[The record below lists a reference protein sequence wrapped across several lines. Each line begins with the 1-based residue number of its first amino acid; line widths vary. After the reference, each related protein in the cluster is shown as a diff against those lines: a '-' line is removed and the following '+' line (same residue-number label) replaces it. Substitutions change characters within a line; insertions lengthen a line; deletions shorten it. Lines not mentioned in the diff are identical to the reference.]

1 MSRKAIIGTIIALFI
16 AVFAYFS
23 FVQIQPQQIE
33 NEPDWLTLSEALDK
47 AALDNRLIL
56 IDIFEVGCQW
66 CRKMNR
72 EVYPS
77 PTIRSILDREF
88 HPVKVNGNSDN
99 RITFLGEEISEQ
111 EFASRMGLT
120 AFPFT
125 VVLDAEGNVIDR
137 RRGYMDTQGLSR
149 FLRNALEINSASAS
163 L

>member
-1 MSRKAIIGTIIALFI
+1 MSRKAVIGSLIAIFI
-16 AVFAYFS
+16 AVFAYYS
-23 FVQIQPQQIE
+23 FMQIQPPEIE
-33 NEPDWLTLSEALDK
+33 NEPDWMVLQDAIDQ
-47 AALDNRLIL
+47 AAIDNRLIL
-56 IDIFEVGCQW
+56 VDIFEVGCQW

-99 RITFLGEEISEQ
+99 RIAFLGEEITEQ
-111 EFASRMGLT
+111 DFAAKMGVT
-120 AFPFT
+120 AYPFT
-125 VVLDAEGNVIDR
+125 VVLDSNGNVIDR

-149 FLRNALEINSASAS
+149 FLRNALEKNSASAS

>member
-1 MSRKAIIGTIIALFI
+1 MNRKVVIGSLIAMFI
-16 AVFAYFS
+16 AVFAYYS
-23 FVQIQPQQIE
+23 FMQIQPPEIE
-33 NEPDWLTLSEALDK
+33 NEPDWMVLQDAIDQ
-47 AALDNRLIL
+47 AAIDNRLIL
-56 IDIFEVGCQW
+56 VDIFEVGCQW

-99 RITFLGEEISEQ
+99 RITFLGEEITEQ
-111 EFASRMGLT
+111 AFAAKMGVT
-120 AFPFT
+120 AYPFT
-125 VVLDAEGNVIDR
+125 VVLDSQGNVIDR

-149 FLRNALEINSASAS
+149 FLRNALEKNSASAS

>member
-1 MSRKAIIGTIIALFI
+1 MNRKVVIGSLIAMFI
-16 AVFAYFS
+16 AVFAYYS
-23 FVQIQPQQIE
+23 FMQIQPLEIE
-33 NEPDWLTLSEALDK
+33 NEPDWMVLQDAIDEASV
-47 AALDNRLIL
+47 DNRLIL
-56 IDIFEVGCQW
+56 VDIFEVGCQW

-99 RITFLGEEISEQ
+99 RITFLGEEITEQ
-111 EFASRMGLT
+111 DFAAKMGVT
-120 AFPFT
+120 AYPFT
-125 VVLDAEGNVIDR
+125 VVLDSQGNVIDR

-149 FLRNALEINSASAS
+149 FLRNALEKNSASAS